1 MAEGKL
7 QLAMY
12 WAASCGGCDV
22 AVLDV
27 NEKILDIAAAADIR
41 LWPIAM
47 DFKYHDV
54 EGWRDGEID
63 VCLFNGAVRNSEQ
76 AYLARLL
83 RRKSKVMV
91 AFGACASFGGIP
103 GLANLHDRES
113 IFQAVYGYTAST
125 HNPEGTRP
133 QTRLEVPEGTLTL
146 PDFFD
151 DVFALHQVVPVEY
164 FVPGCPPTPKTIMTA
179 IEAIVTGN
187 LPPPGSVVG
196 ASDQSV
202 CEECGR
208 KKSDK
213 PVVQEY
219 HRPQEIRVDPE
230 RCLLEQGLT
239 CMGSATRGGCG
250 ALCPGVNMPC
260 RGCYG
265 PMPRSLDMGADALAA
280 MTTILDAAD
289 EETARK
295 KTQALADPLGTFY
308 RFTLPVSM
316 LRRAPKAPAV
326 RS

>member
-1 MAEGKL
+1 
-7 QLAMY
+7 
-12 WAASCGGCDV
+12 V
-22 AVLDV
+22 DV

-179 IEAIVTGN
+179 IEAIVVRAGMVMPSTVSPWN
-187 LPPPGSVVG
+187 SSDWYVAPSAPICPISQSM
-196 ASDQSV
+196 AS
-202 CEECGR
+202 
-208 KKSDK
+208 
-213 PVVQEY
+213 
-219 HRPQEIRVDPE
+219 
-230 RCLLEQGLT
+230 LE
-239 CMGSATRGGCG
+239 
-250 ALCPGVNMPC
+250 
-260 RGCYG
+260 
-265 PMPRSLDMGADALAA
+265 
-280 MTTILDAAD
+280 
-289 EETARK
+289 
-295 KTQALADPLGTFY
+295 
-308 RFTLPVSM
+308 
-316 LRRAPKAPAV
+316 
-326 RS
+326 